1 MITPQIIHTE
11 PDHPGLHMNQNLMEA
26 SENSDVNN
34 SHHHSPYPNYSN
46 DIEHKIYKQEPEF
59 RPSII
64 ETTLSDSSKK
74 SKKEVD
80 STKPYKCSQCPYSF
94 NRRDHL
100 TRHSLVHSK
109 LKPYHCTFCSKVW
122 K

>member
-1 MITPQIIHTE
+1 
-11 PDHPGLHMNQNLMEA
+11 MNQNLMGA
-26 SENSDVNN
+26 SENSDVSN

-46 DIEHKIYKQEPEF
+46 NTEIKYKQEPEF
-59 RPSII
+59 RQSSVEI
-64 ETTLSDSSKK
+64 TTQNSSPKK
-74 SKKEVD
+74 SKKEID
-80 STKPYKCSQCPYSF
+80 STKPYKCPQCAYSF